1 MLKLSRMT
9 DYGVLVLHHLGRLRP
24 ARVSVETLAEL
35 THLAQPTVRKV
46 LHPLDPS
53 GARHRQ
59 ARAYG
64 GYALARPAER
74 ITLAEAIAALQGP
87 WPSRTAA
94 TQRAP
99 ARFRTAVI

>member
-35 THLAQPTVRKV
+35 THLTQPTIRKV
-46 LHPLDPS
+46 LYPLT
-53 GARHRQ
+53 
-59 ARAYG
+59 RAGLVTAKRGPTG

-74 ITLAEAIAALQGP
+74 ITLAEAIAAQCLDV
-87 WPSRTAA
+87 
-94 TQRAP
+94 QRP
-99 ARFRTAVI
+99 

>member
-24 ARVSVETLAEL
+24 ARASVETLAEL

-46 LHPLDPS
+46 LHPLT
-53 GARHRQ
+53 
-59 ARAYG
+59 RAALVTAKRGPTG

-87 WPSRTAA
+87 
-94 TQRAP
+94 
-99 ARFRTAVI
+99 